1 LIIIINIS
9 AHRKFFMTLNNGIK
23 QSVQQ
28 AFANAAAN
36 YSTSTVHASGADL
49 ATMVQSA
56 NLTSETV
63 VLDAGCGAG
72 HTALAF
78 APHVQRVI
86 AYDLT
91 PPMLAQVEKLATER
105 GITNVQ
111 TQQGDVEH
119 LPYDAASFDLIVS
132 RYSAHH
138 WVQPEAALREFAR
151 VLKPGGQFILSDVV
165 APDGDYTADTFLQ
178 TLELLRDPSHVR
190 DHAAQAWL
198 TMLEDAG
205 FGAEVVTR
213 FDIPLHFGQWLQRI
227 GTPPV
232 LAQAIRALMLGAP
245 QEMKRIYQLPQS
257 WTDDEFEFMIYGAVI
272 RATKH

>member
-1 LIIIINIS
+1 
-9 AHRKFFMTLNNGIK
+9 MTLNNGIK

-28 AFANAAAN
+28 AFASAAAN
-36 YSTSTVHASGADL
+36 YSTSTVHAKGADL
-49 ATMVQSA
+49 AAMVEIAKLHASA
-56 NLTSETV
+56 V

-78 APHVQRVI
+78 APLVQQVI

-91 PPMLAQVEKLATER
+91 PPMLEQVEKLAVQR

-119 LPYDAASFDLIVS
+119 LPFDDASFDLVVS

-138 WVQPEAALREFAR
+138 WVQPEAALKEFAR
-151 VLKPGGQFILSDVV
+151 VLKPNGQFILSDVV
-165 APDGDYTADTFLQ
+165 APDADYTADTFLQ

-190 DHAAQAWL
+190 DHSAQAWL
-198 TMLEDAG
+198 AMLTDAG
-205 FGAEVVTR
+205 FDGKITLR

-232 LAQAIRALMLGAP
+232 LADAIRALMVGAP
-245 QEMKRIYQLPQS
+245 PEMKHIYHLPET
-257 WTDDEFEFMIYGAVI
+257 WTDDEIEFMIYGAVI
-272 RATKH
+272 RANKR